1 MNEIIE
7 VPIERIVDRIFFI
20 RSKKVMFDKDLAEL
34 YGVETRTLNQAV
46 KRNIKRFPTDFMF
59 KLNQKEIE
67 VWQNVYSRSQFVILE
82 KGKNIK
88 YFPYAFTE
96 QGIAMLSSVLKSEMA
111 IDVNIQIIRT
121 FTKLR
126 EIMSTNS
133 ELREK
138 IEKMEK
144 EYGQNFAII
153 FKTIKKLL
161 AEPEEEVIIQ
171 KDRIGFN

>member
-7 VPIERIVDRIFFI
+7 IPIERIADRIFFI
-20 RSKKVMFDKDLAEL
+20 RGKKVMFDKDLAEL
-34 YGVETRTLNQAV
+34 YGVETKVLNQAV
-46 KRNIKRFPTDFMF
+46 KRNGKRFPDDFMF
-59 KLNQKEIE
+59 KLNDQEIK
-67 VWQNVYSRSQFVILE
+67 VWQRIILRSQIVTLDP
-82 KGKNIK
+82 GQHIK
-88 YFPYAFTE
+88 HAPYAFTE

-144 EYGQNFAII
+144 EYGHNFEVI
-153 FKTIKKLL
+153 FKAIKKLL
-161 AEPEEEVIIQ
+161 AEPKKEAPVQ